1 MQSEPHHRRKNHV
14 VKSGVKK
21 PATLGVTALTPKAAV
36 LNGIH
41 GEPLINTSPLRNFQ
55 GI

>member
-21 PATLGVTALTPKAAV
+21 PATVRVKALTPKTVV

-41 GEPLINTSPLRNFQ
+41 VESLINTNPLRNSQ
-55 GI
+55 RT